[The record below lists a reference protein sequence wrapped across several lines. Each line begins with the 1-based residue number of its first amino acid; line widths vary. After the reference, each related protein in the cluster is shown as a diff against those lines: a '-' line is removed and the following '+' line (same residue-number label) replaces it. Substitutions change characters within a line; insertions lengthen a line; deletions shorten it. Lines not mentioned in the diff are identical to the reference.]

1 MSVAVGIDIGAYK
14 HAVAVC
20 REGER
25 EADRRTLEIGANRA
39 GFQQLG
45 RWMRALSE
53 PVSVVV
59 MESSGHY
66 WFNLASHLQQG
77 GLPVAL
83 INPLESKYFGKRRM
97 QRSKSDPADART
109 LAALGMHDQPR
120 VQTSLDQA
128 ELREAARFAMRLV
141 REQAEVCQ
149 QIHRLID
156 LGFPELREAWDDPTC
171 QSALAVLRKAPTARA
186 VARLRPETLAG
197 IKRPGEHRR
206 AIGVAKAEQLHALA
220 KESVAAP
227 ELEAQVAF
235 EMRLLIQQ
243 YDFLERQI
251 CDAEARLAT
260 LVDGETARR
269 LMTIPGVGPATA
281 AALLAEIGDIW
292 RFTDVDQL
300 LAYAGVHPKE
310 QSSGKK
316 GQRPETSWT
325 MAKTGNAYL
334 RAAAYRIAIVGIQH
348 NPVIRSYYA
357 RKRAAGKAPMN
368 AVGHCMSKVLALV
381 WGVWRSGRDFDPQH
395 GEPTTL
401 TRSYGI

>member
-20 REGER
+20 RPGER
-25 EADRRTLEIGANRA
+25 EADRRAIQISADRTGFRA
-39 GFQQLG
+39 LA
-45 RWMRALSE
+45 RWMDDLGE
-53 PVSVVV
+53 PVSLVV

-66 WFNLASHLQQG
+66 WYNLASHLHRAG
-77 GLPVAL
+77 IPVAL
-83 INPLESKYFGKRRM
+83 VNPLEGKYFAKRRL
-97 QRSKSDPADART
+97 QRSKSDKADART

-120 VQTSLDQA
+120 TQTPLAQS
-128 ELREAARFAMRLV
+128 ELREAARFTMRLV

-149 QIHRLID
+149 RLQRLID
-156 LGFPELREAWDDPTC
+156 LGFPELRQAWDDPTC
-171 QSALAVLRKAPTARA
+171 VSALAVLRKAPTAQA
-186 VARLRPETLAG
+186 VARLRLDTLAAL
-197 IKRPGEHRR
+197 KRPGEGGRP
-206 AIGVAKAEQLHALA
+206 IGRAKAEQLHALA

-251 CDAEARLAT
+251 GEAEAQLASLLDSSTAQRL
-260 LVDGETARR
+260 L
-269 LMTIPGVGPATA
+269 TIPGVGPATA

-316 GQRPETSWT
+316 GGRPGTSWT
-325 MAKTGNAYL
+325 MAKTGNSYL
-334 RAAAYRIAIVGIQH
+334 RAAAYRMALVGIRH
-348 NPVIRSYYA
+348 NPVLRSHYA
-357 RKRAAGKAPMN
+357 RKRAAGKSPMN
-368 AVGHCMSKVLALV
+368 AVGHCMSKALSIV
-381 WGVWRSGRDFDPQH
+381 WGVWRSGQDFDPRRE
-395 GEPTTL
+395 EP
-401 TRSYGI
+401 RSA